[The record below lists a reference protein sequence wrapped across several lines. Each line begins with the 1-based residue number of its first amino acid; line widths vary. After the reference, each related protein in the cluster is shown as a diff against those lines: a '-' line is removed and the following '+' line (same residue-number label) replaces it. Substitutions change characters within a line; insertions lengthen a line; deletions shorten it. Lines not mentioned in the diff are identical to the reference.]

1 MTLFLNAV
9 SLVPAVVALAGVGA
23 GIGAIVRREQK
34 LAWATIAAA
43 LLCTPA
49 GLLATAAGLVL
60 AFAAIE
66 DAEPSAKAQLLADGI
81 DVAMRGTL
89 AGLVGTLVVALLVP
103 PAVLRSRPL
112 PDRDRAGVTGPR

>member
-1 MTLFLNAV
+1 MLRAAV
-9 SLVPAVVALAGVGA
+9 FALSLVPAAIALVGVGA

-34 LAWATIAAA
+34 LAWVTIAAA

-60 AFAAIE
+60 AFAAVA
-66 DAEPSAKAQLLADGI
+66 DAEPSAKATLLAEGI

-103 PAVLRSRPL
+103 PAVLRSRPKS
-112 PDRDRAGVTGPR
+112 D